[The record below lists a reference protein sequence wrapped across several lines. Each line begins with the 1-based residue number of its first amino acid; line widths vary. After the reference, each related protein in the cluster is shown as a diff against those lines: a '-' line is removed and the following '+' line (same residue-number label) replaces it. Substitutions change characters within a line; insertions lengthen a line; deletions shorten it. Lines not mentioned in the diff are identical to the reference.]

1 MPLTTTLH
9 ALSDPTRRKILELL
23 KERDLVAGDIA
34 KNFKITLPSV
44 SHHLSVLKKANLV
57 TYERQGQELLYSL
70 NVSVFEEVMKYLIK
84 ILK

>member
-1 MPLTTTLH
+1 MSLTNTLH
-9 ALSDPTRRKILELL
+9 ALSDQTRRKILELL

-44 SHHLSVLKKANLV
+44 SHHLSVLKQANLI